1 MPSTLFFPLDRIQP
15 SQILSQYSEWIY
27 FTLILVFFISISGI
41 TLRRH
46 FDKPYV
52 KPLIVAVGLMLTVGV
67 FRFKGQLTKVFEGW
81 GILGTIL
88 VVFIAATI
96 PYGLCR
102 GFGLAR
108 GKAFYLTYILFYII
122 SWVQFSHVYHALG
135 DKNLG
140 LLNLGLLILF
150 IISLFKMMK
159 FRKSLSTMATDFKN
173 TGPFRSEIDHEIEE
187 EGREIRALKRTGERV
202 TKIEIH
208 TVEDM
213 AESLAE
219 IQRIVESH
227 RNNLPREE
235 RLRIARILQEISS
248 KEKILNSCFDSVRKL
263 FGQLGTADSNQLKE
277 LKGRMAKTNGKEL
290 KILKAEIKDEEE
302 KLRIEKM
309 ILELEQK
316 LGQHVNIFNERL
328 DLSLQQIRNSSYPY
342 NAKPYLVKTR
352 LILKDISEILK
363 ETKMLEGKIIKL
375 TKLEKRLL
383 KKERE
388 NV

>member
-1 MPSTLFFPLDRIQP
+1 MPSSLLFPLDKIQP

-27 FTLILVFFISISGI
+27 FTLVLVFFISISGI

-52 KPLIVAVGLMLTVGV
+52 KPLIVAIGLMLTVGV
-67 FRFKGQLTKVFEGW
+67 FRFKEQMIAVFEGW

-88 VVFIAATI
+88 IVLIAATI

-108 GKAFYLTYILFYII
+108 GKAFYLTYILFYIL
-122 SWVQFSHVYHALG
+122 SWIQFPHVYHALG

-150 IISLFKMMK
+150 IVSLFKMVK
-159 FRKSLSTMATDFKN
+159 FRKSPSAMATDFKN
-173 TGPFRSEIDHEIEE
+173 AGPLQTEIDHEIEE
-187 EGREIRALKRTGERV
+187 EGDEIKALRTRGERF
-202 TKIEIH
+202 TRIEFH

-227 RNNLPREE
+227 QNNLPREE
-235 RLRIARILQEISS
+235 RLRIARILEEIST
-248 KEKILNSCFDSVRKL
+248 KEEILNSGLGNVRKL
-263 FGQLGTADSNQLKE
+263 FGQLGSADSKQLQE
-277 LKGRMAKTNGKEL
+277 LKGRMAKTNGKER

-302 KLRIEKM
+302 KLRIERA
-309 ILELEQK
+309 IVELERK
-316 LGQHVNIFNERL
+316 LGQYVNIFNERL
-328 DLSLQQIRNSSYPY
+328 GLSLQHIRNSPYPY
-342 NAKPYLVKTR
+342 DAKPYLAKARV
-352 LILKDISEILK
+352 ILKDISEILK
-363 ETKMLEGKIIKL
+363 EIKILDGEIIKL
-375 TKLEKRLL
+375 TKLERRLL